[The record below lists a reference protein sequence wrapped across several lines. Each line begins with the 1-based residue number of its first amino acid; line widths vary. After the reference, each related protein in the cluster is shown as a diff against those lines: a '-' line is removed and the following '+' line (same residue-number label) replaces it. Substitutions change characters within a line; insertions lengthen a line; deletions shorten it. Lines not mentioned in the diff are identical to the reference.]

1 MFLYDVI
8 TKYITIMFYYLN
20 LVFIFYFC
28 IYFFSRKYGRT
39 RYWQS
44 KFRHLS
50 PFEVPVELPK
60 DAHALAVHA
69 IKQITSK
76 DPTTDVKTYDTDEED
91 LDNDTWIVSGMSP
104 KQIELLSKWPAVSTY
119 SST

>member
-1 MFLYDVI
+1 MFLRKYSLC
-8 TKYITIMFYYLN
+8 TKYITIMTCLY
-20 LVFIFYFC
+20 IFL
-28 IYFFSRKYGRT
+28 FFSRKYGRT

-76 DPTTDVKTYDTDEED
+76 DPTTDVKTYDTDEEN

-104 KQIELLSKWPAVSTY
+104 KQIELLSKWPAVST
-119 SST
+119 

>member
-1 MFLYDVI
+1 MAIVLPNIWKMYFH
-8 TKYITIMFYYLN
+8 
-20 LVFIFYFC
+20 VFHWSPGIW
-28 IYFFSRKYGRT
+28 IGGNFSRKYGRT

-76 DPTTDVKTYDTDEED
+76 DPTTDVKTYDTDEEN

-119 SST
+119 